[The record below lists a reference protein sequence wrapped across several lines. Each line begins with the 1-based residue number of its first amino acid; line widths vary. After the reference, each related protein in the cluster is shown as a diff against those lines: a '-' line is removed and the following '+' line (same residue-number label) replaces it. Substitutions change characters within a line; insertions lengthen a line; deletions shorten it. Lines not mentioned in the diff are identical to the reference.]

1 MKNFVLDTNVIL
13 YSPNCLETF
22 EENNIIIPSMVLE
35 ELDSFKRH
43 YDPRGFAA
51 RQFSRQLDEMR
62 QQGDLLKGVET
73 DTGGKLFVRF
83 YDDQTQLP
91 REMQVTSAKTASDNM
106 ILNVALSVKNESKLP
121 TIVVSKDINV
131 RIKANILGVESE
143 DYYHN
148 KTLSS
153 VEEDTLYVLVPADY
167 MNRLYQEKVLP
178 VEGYR
183 SDDLELSP
191 YANDYLLLK
200 NEADLNQSAL
210 VQFRKD
216 EKGEGFF
223 HLLGKM
229 EDVFGIRPRN
239 HKQRFLMDAILS
251 ESTDIVF
258 AMGIAGSGKTLVSL
272 ACALDMVLEERFKRL
287 IIARPIIPMGPDPG
301 ALPGTEYEKVR
312 PWLQPI
318 YDNLEFLVD
327 NLANGGGGHGKGR
340 DLSHGARDITL
351 QYLFDAKLIEVQP
364 LAYIRGR
371 SVSNGIFMIDEAQNL
386 TPHEVKTIITRAGE
400 NTKIILTGDIYQID
414 SPYLS
419 SGDNG
424 LAVAAEKFRLA
435 DEDIASNIYL
445 DKGERSRLATM
456 AATIL

>member
-1 MKNFVLDTNVIL
+1 LKNFVIDTNVIL

-22 EENNIIIPSMVLE
+22 EENNVIIPSIVLE
-35 ELDSFKRH
+35 ELDNFKRH

-51 RQFSRQLDEMR
+51 RQFSRQLDDLR
-62 QQGDLLKGVET
+62 IQGDLLKGVET
-73 DTGGKLFVRF
+73 GHGGKLFVRF
-83 YDDQTQLP
+83 YDEDITLP
-91 REMQVTSAKTASDNM
+91 REMEIVGAKTASDNM
-106 ILNVALSVKNESKLP
+106 ILNAALSVQKESKLP

-131 RIKANILGVESE
+131 RIKANILGVESD

-148 KTLSS
+148 MTISS
-153 VEEDTLYVLVPADY
+153 VEEDSLYVLVPSDY
-167 MNRLYQEKVLP
+167 IDRLYQEKILP
-178 VEGYR
+178 VAGYR
-183 SDDLELSP
+183 SDETELAP
-191 YANDYLLLK
+191 YSNDYLLLK

-210 VQFRKD
+210 VQYRHD
-216 EKGEGFF
+216 EKGDGKF
-223 HLLGKM
+223 HLLGKL

-239 HKQRFLMDAILS
+239 HKQRFLMDAILDNN
-251 ESTDIVF
+251 TDLVF

-327 NLANGGGGHGKGR
+327 NLANGGHGKGK
-340 DLSHGARDITL
+340 DLGHSARDITL

-414 SPYLS
+414 SPYMTS
-419 SGDNG
+419 TDNG
-424 LAVAAEKFRLA
+424 LAVASEKFRLS
-435 DEDIASNIYL
+435 DEDISSSIFL

>member
-1 MKNFVLDTNVIL
+1 MKNFVIDTNVIL

-22 EENNIIIPSMVLE
+22 EENNVIIPSIVLE
-35 ELDSFKRH
+35 ELDNFKRH

-51 RQFSRQLDEMR
+51 RQFSRQLDDLR
-62 QQGDLLKGVET
+62 IQGDLLKGVET
-73 DTGGKLFVRF
+73 GYGGRLYVRF
-83 YDDQTQLP
+83 YDEDIILP
-91 REMQVTSAKTASDNM
+91 RELEIVGAKTASDNM
-106 ILNVALSVKNESKLP
+106 ILNAALSVQKESKSP

-148 KTLSS
+148 TTVSS
-153 VEEDTLYVLVPADY
+153 VEEDSLYVLVPSYYIDQ
-167 MNRLYQEKVLP
+167 LYQDKVLP
-178 VEGYR
+178 VAGYR
-183 SDDLELSP
+183 SDESELDP
-191 YANDYLLLK
+191 YPNDYLLLK
-200 NEADLNQSAL
+200 NEADLHQSAL
-210 VQFRKD
+210 VQYRQD
-216 EKGEGFF
+216 EKGEKLF
-223 HLLGKM
+223 HLLDNI
-229 EDVFGIRPRN
+229 EEIFGIRPRN
-239 HKQRFLMDAILS
+239 HKQRFLMDAILNS
-251 ESTDIVF
+251 NTDLVF

-301 ALPGTEYEKVR
+301 ALPGTEFEKVR

-327 NLANGGGGHGKGR
+327 NLANGGHGKGR
-340 DLSHGARDITL
+340 DLGHGARDITL

-414 SPYLS
+414 SPYMTS
-419 SGDNG
+419 TDNG
-424 LAVAAEKFRLA
+424 LAVASEKFRLSG
-435 DEDIASNIYL
+435 EDLSASIFL

>member
-1 MKNFVLDTNVIL
+1 LKNFVIDTNVIL

-22 EENNIIIPSMVLE
+22 EENNVIIPSIVLE
-35 ELDSFKRH
+35 ELDNFKRH

-51 RQFSRQLDEMR
+51 RQFSRQLDDLR
-62 QQGDLLKGVET
+62 VQGDLLKGVET
-73 DTGGKLFVRF
+73 GYGGKLFVRF
-83 YDDQTQLP
+83 YDEDIRLP
-91 REMQVTSAKTASDNM
+91 REMEIVGAKTASDNM
-106 ILNVALSVKNESKLP
+106 ILNAALSVQKESKKP

-148 KTLSS
+148 KTVSS
-153 VEEDTLYVLVPADY
+153 VEEDNLYVLVPSDY
-167 MNRLYQEKVLP
+167 IDRLYQEKVLP
-178 VEGYR
+178 VAGYR
-183 SDDLELSP
+183 SDESELSP

-210 VQFRKD
+210 VQFRNN
-216 EKGEGFF
+216 EKGEGNF
-223 HLLGKM
+223 HLLGKL

-239 HKQRFLMDAILS
+239 HKQRFLMDAILDAN
-251 ESTDIVF
+251 TDLVF

-327 NLANGGGGHGKGR
+327 NLANGGHGKGK
-340 DLSHGARDITL
+340 DLGHGARDITL

-414 SPYLS
+414 SPYMTS
-419 SGDNG
+419 TDNG
-424 LAVAAEKFRLA
+424 LAVASEKFRLS
-435 DEDIASNIYL
+435 DENISSSIFL

-456 AATIL
+456 AANIL

>member
-1 MKNFVLDTNVIL
+1 MKNFVIDTNVIL
-13 YSPNCLETF
+13 YAPNCLETF
-22 EENNIIIPSMVLE
+22 EENNVIVPSIVLE
-35 ELDSFKRH
+35 ELDNFKRH

-51 RQFSRQLDEMR
+51 RQFSRQLDELR
-62 QQGDLLKGVET
+62 IQGDLLKGVET
-73 DTGGKLFVRF
+73 GHGGNLFVRF
-83 YDDQTQLP
+83 YDEKIKLP
-91 REMQVTSAKTASDNM
+91 REMEIVGAKTASDNM
-106 ILNVALSVKNESKLP
+106 ILNAALSVQKESKLP

-131 RIKANILGVESE
+131 RIKANILGIESD

-148 KTLSS
+148 MTVSS
-153 VEEDTLYVLVPADY
+153 VEEDSIYVLVPSDY
-167 MNRLYQEKVLP
+167 IDRLYQEKVLP
-178 VEGYR
+178 VAGYR
-183 SDDLELSP
+183 SDESELKP
-191 YANDYLLLK
+191 YSNDYLLLK
-200 NEADLNQSAL
+200 NETDLNQSAL
-210 VQFRKD
+210 VQYRQD
-216 EKGEGFF
+216 EKGDGNF
-223 HLLGKM
+223 HLLGKL

-239 HKQRFLMDAILS
+239 HKQRFLMDAILDTN
-251 ESTDIVF
+251 TDLVF

-301 ALPGTEYEKVR
+301 ALPGTEFEKVR

-327 NLANGGGGHGKGR
+327 NLANGGHGKGR
-340 DLSHGARDITL
+340 DLGHSARDITL
-351 QYLFDAKLIEVQP
+351 NYLFDAKLIEVQP

-414 SPYLS
+414 SPYMTS
-419 SGDNG
+419 TDNG
-424 LAVAAEKFRLA
+424 LAVASEKFRLS
-435 DEDIASNIYL
+435 DEDISSSIFL

>member
-22 EENNIIIPSMVLE
+22 EENNVIVPIIVLE
-35 ELDSFKRH
+35 ELDNFKRH

-51 RQFSRQLDEMR
+51 RQFSRQLDELR
-62 QQGDLLKGVET
+62 QHGDLLKGVET
-73 DTGGKLFVRF
+73 PAGGKLFVRF
-83 YDDQTQLP
+83 YDESIDLP
-91 REMQVTSAKTASDNM
+91 REMEIVGAKTASDNM
-106 ILNVALSVKNESKLP
+106 ILNAALSVQKESEQP

-148 KTLSS
+148 KTVSS
-153 VEEDTLYVLVPADY
+153 VEEDSLYVLVPGDY
-167 MNRLYQEKVLP
+167 IDRLYQEKVLP
-178 VEGYR
+178 VAGYR
-183 SDDLELSP
+183 SDEAEFRP

-210 VQFRKD
+210 VQYRRN
-216 EKGEGFF
+216 EKGNGHL
-223 HLLGKM
+223 HLLGKI
-229 EDVFGIRPRN
+229 DDIFGIRPRN
-239 HKQRFLMDAILS
+239 HKQRFLMDAILDAK
-251 ESTDIVF
+251 TDLVF

-272 ACALDMVLEERFKRL
+272 ACALEMVLEERFKRL

-301 ALPGTEYEKVR
+301 ALPGTEFEKVR

-327 NLANGGGGHGKGR
+327 NLANGGHGKGK
-340 DLSHGARDITL
+340 DLGHGARDITL

-414 SPYLS
+414 SPYMTS
-419 SGDNG
+419 SDNG
-424 LAVAAEKFRLA
+424 LAVAAEKFRLS
-435 DEDIASNIYL
+435 DESISACIFL

-456 AATIL
+456 AASIL

>member
-1 MKNFVLDTNVIL
+1 LKNFVIDTNVIL

-22 EENNIIIPSMVLE
+22 EENNVIIPSIVLE
-35 ELDSFKRH
+35 ELDNFKRH

-51 RQFSRQLDEMR
+51 RQFARQLDDLR
-62 QQGDLLKGVET
+62 IQGDLLKGVET
-73 DTGGKLFVRF
+73 GHGGKLFVRF
-83 YDDQTQLP
+83 YDEDIKLP
-91 REMQVTSAKTASDNM
+91 REMRIVGAKTASDNM
-106 ILNVALSVKNESKLP
+106 ILNVALSVQKESKQP

-131 RIKANILGVESE
+131 RIKANILGVESD

-148 KTLSS
+148 MTVSS
-153 VEEDTLYVLVPADY
+153 VEEDSLYVLVPSDY
-167 MNRLYQEKVLP
+167 IDRLYQEKVLP
-178 VEGYR
+178 VAGYR
-183 SDDLELSP
+183 SDESDLKP

-200 NEADLNQSAL
+200 NETDVNQSAL
-210 VQFRKD
+210 VQYRQD
-216 EKGEGFF
+216 EKGDGKF
-223 HLLGKM
+223 HLLGKL

-239 HKQRFLMDAILS
+239 HKQRFLMDAILDS
-251 ESTDIVF
+251 STDLVF

-301 ALPGTEYEKVR
+301 ALPGTEFEKVR

-327 NLANGGGGHGKGR
+327 NLANGGGHGKGK
-340 DLSHGARDITL
+340 DLGHGARDITL

-414 SPYLS
+414 SPYMTS
-419 SGDNG
+419 TDNG
-424 LAVAAEKFRLA
+424 LAVASEKFRLS
-435 DEDIASNIYL
+435 DEDISSSIFL

>member
-1 MKNFVLDTNVIL
+1 LKNFVIDTNVIL

-22 EENNIIIPSMVLE
+22 EENNVIIPSIVLE
-35 ELDSFKRH
+35 ELDNFKRH

-51 RQFSRQLDEMR
+51 RQFSRQLDELR
-62 QQGDLLKGVET
+62 IRGDLLKGVET
-73 DTGGKLFVRF
+73 GHGGRLFVRF
-83 YDDQTQLP
+83 YDEEIKLP
-91 REMQVTSAKTASDNM
+91 REMEIVGAKTASDNM
-106 ILNVALSVKNESKLP
+106 ILNAALSVQKESRLP

-131 RIKANILGVESE
+131 RIKANILGVESD

-148 KTLSS
+148 MTVSS
-153 VEEDTLYVLVPADY
+153 VEEDSLYVLVPSDY
-167 MNRLYQEKVLP
+167 IDRLYKEKVLP
-178 VEGYR
+178 VAGYR
-183 SDDLELSP
+183 SDESELKP
-191 YANDYLLLK
+191 YSNDYLLLK

-210 VQFRKD
+210 VQYRQD
-216 EKGEGFF
+216 EKGHGNF
-223 HLLGKM
+223 HLLGKLD
-229 EDVFGIRPRN
+229 EVFGIHPRN
-239 HKQRFLMDAILS
+239 HKQRFLMDAILDS
-251 ESTDIVF
+251 NTDLVF

-301 ALPGTEYEKVR
+301 ALPGTEFEKVR

-327 NLANGGGGHGKGR
+327 NLANGGHGKGK
-340 DLSHGARDITL
+340 DLGHGARDITL
-351 QYLFDAKLIEVQP
+351 NYLFDAKLIEVQP

-414 SPYLS
+414 SPYMTS
-419 SGDNG
+419 TDNG
-424 LAVAAEKFRLA
+424 LAVASEKFRLS
-435 DEDIASNIYL
+435 DEDISSSIFL

>member
-1 MKNFVLDTNVIL
+1 MKNFVIDTNVIL

-22 EENNIIIPSMVLE
+22 EENNVIIPSIVLE
-35 ELDSFKRH
+35 ELDNFKRH

-51 RQFSRQLDEMR
+51 RQFSRQLDDLR
-62 QQGDLLKGVET
+62 VQGDLLKGVET
-73 DTGGKLFVRF
+73 GYGGKLFVRF
-83 YDDQTQLP
+83 YDEDIRLP
-91 REMQVTSAKTASDNM
+91 REMEIVGAKTASDNM
-106 ILNVALSVKNESKLP
+106 ILNAALSVQKESKKP

-148 KTLSS
+148 KTVSS
-153 VEEDTLYVLVPADY
+153 VEEDNLYVLVPSDY
-167 MNRLYQEKVLP
+167 IDRLYQEKVLP
-178 VEGYR
+178 VAGYR
-183 SDDLELSP
+183 SDESELSP

-200 NEADLNQSAL
+200 NEADLHQSAL
-210 VQFRKD
+210 VQFRHN
-216 EKGEGFF
+216 EKGEGNF
-223 HLLGKM
+223 HLLGKL

-239 HKQRFLMDAILS
+239 HKQRFLMDAILDAN
-251 ESTDIVF
+251 TDLVF

-327 NLANGGGGHGKGR
+327 NLANGGHGKGK
-340 DLSHGARDITL
+340 DLGHGARDITL

-414 SPYLS
+414 SPYMTS
-419 SGDNG
+419 TDNG
-424 LAVAAEKFRLA
+424 LAVASEKFRLS
-435 DEDIASNIYL
+435 DENISSSIFL

-456 AATIL
+456 AANIL

>member
-1 MKNFVLDTNVIL
+1 LKNFVIDTNVIL

-22 EENNIIIPSMVLE
+22 EENNIIIPSIVLE
-35 ELDSFKRH
+35 ELDNFKRH

-51 RQFSRQLDEMR
+51 RQFSRQLDELR
-62 QQGDLLKGVET
+62 IQGDLLKGVET
-73 DTGGKLFVRF
+73 GHGGRLFVRF
-83 YDDQTQLP
+83 YDEEITLP
-91 REMQVTSAKTASDNM
+91 REMEIVGAKTASDNM
-106 ILNVALSVKNESKLP
+106 ILNAALSVQKESRLP

-131 RIKANILGVESE
+131 RIKANILGVESD

-148 KTLSS
+148 MTVSS
-153 VEEDTLYVLVPADY
+153 VEEDSLYVLVPSDY
-167 MNRLYQEKVLP
+167 IDRLYQEKVLP
-178 VEGYR
+178 VAGYR
-183 SDDLELSP
+183 SDESELKP
-191 YANDYLLLK
+191 YSNDYLLLK
-200 NEADLNQSAL
+200 SEADLNQSAL
-210 VQFRKD
+210 VQYRQD
-216 EKGEGFF
+216 EKGDGNF
-223 HLLGKM
+223 HLLGKL
-229 EDVFGIRPRN
+229 EEVFGIHPRN
-239 HKQRFLMDAILS
+239 HKQRFLMDAILDS
-251 ESTDIVF
+251 NTDLVF

-301 ALPGTEYEKVR
+301 ALPGTEFEKVR

-327 NLANGGGGHGKGR
+327 NLANGGHGKGK
-340 DLSHGARDITL
+340 DLGHGARDITL
-351 QYLFDAKLIEVQP
+351 NYLFDAKLIEVQP

-400 NTKIILTGDIYQID
+400 TTKIILTGDIYQID
-414 SPYLS
+414 SPYMTS
-419 SGDNG
+419 TDNG
-424 LAVAAEKFRLA
+424 LAVASEKFRLS
-435 DEDIASNIYL
+435 DEDISSSIFL

>member
-1 MKNFVLDTNVIL
+1 MKNFVIDTNVIL

-22 EENNIIIPSMVLE
+22 EENNVIIPSIVLE
-35 ELDSFKRH
+35 ELDNFKRH

-51 RQFSRQLDEMR
+51 RQFSRQLDDLR
-62 QQGDLLKGVET
+62 VRGDLLKGVET
-73 DTGGKLFVRF
+73 GHGSKLFVRF
-83 YDDQTQLP
+83 YDEDIKLP
-91 REMQVTSAKTASDNM
+91 REMRIVGAKTASDNM
-106 ILNVALSVKNESKLP
+106 ILNVALSVQKESKQP

-131 RIKANILGVESE
+131 RIKANILGVESD

-148 KTLSS
+148 MTVSS
-153 VEEDTLYVLVPADY
+153 VEEDSLYVLVPSDY
-167 MNRLYQEKVLP
+167 IDRLYQEKVLP
-178 VEGYR
+178 VAGYR
-183 SDDLELSP
+183 SDESDLKP

-200 NEADLNQSAL
+200 NETDLNQSAL
-210 VQFRKD
+210 VQYRQN
-216 EKGEGFF
+216 EKGDGKF
-223 HLLGKM
+223 HLLGKL

-239 HKQRFLMDAILS
+239 HKQRFLMDAILDS
-251 ESTDIVF
+251 STDLVF

-301 ALPGTEYEKVR
+301 ALPGTEFEKVR

-327 NLANGGGGHGKGR
+327 NLANGGGHGKGK
-340 DLSHGARDITL
+340 DLGHGARDITL

-414 SPYLS
+414 SPYMTS
-419 SGDNG
+419 TDNG
-424 LAVAAEKFRLA
+424 LAVASEKFRLS
-435 DEDIASNIYL
+435 DEDISSSIFL

>member
-1 MKNFVLDTNVIL
+1 MKNFVLDTNVII

-22 EENNIIIPSMVLE
+22 EENNIIIPSVVLE
-35 ELDSFKRH
+35 ELDNFKRH

-51 RQFSRQLDEMR
+51 RQFSRQLDELR
-62 QQGDLLKGVET
+62 LKGDLLKGIET
-73 DTGGKLFVRF
+73 GNGGHVHVRF
-83 YDDQTQLP
+83 YDEDISLP
-91 REMQVTSAKTASDNM
+91 REMKVGGLRTSPDNM
-106 ILNVALSVKNESKLP
+106 ILNVALSVKKESNLT

-131 RIKANILGVESE
+131 RIKANILGIESE

-148 KTLSS
+148 KTVSS
-153 VEEDTLYVLVPADY
+153 VEEEGLFILVPSDY
-167 MNRLYQEKVLP
+167 INKLYQEKVLP
-178 VEGYR
+178 VVGYR
-183 SDDLELSP
+183 NDEEEFSP
-191 YANDYLLLK
+191 HANDYLLLK

-216 EKGEGFF
+216 ERGEGHF
-223 HLLGKM
+223 HLLGKID
-229 EDVFGIRPRN
+229 DVFGIRPRN
-239 HKQRFLMDAILS
+239 HKQRFLMEAILDTS
-251 ESTDIVF
+251 LDIVF
-258 AMGIAGSGKTLVSL
+258 TMGIAGSGKTLVSL
-272 ACALDMVLEERFKRL
+272 ACALEMVLEERYKRL

-327 NLANGGGGHGKGR
+327 NLANGGHGKGK
-340 DLSHGARDITL
+340 DLTHGARDITL
-351 QYLFDAKLIEVQP
+351 QYLFDSKIIEVQP

-386 TPHEVKTIITRAGE
+386 TPHEIKTIITRAGE

-414 SPYLS
+414 SPYMAS
-419 SGDNG
+419 TDNG
-424 LAVAAEKFRLA
+424 LAVASEKFRMS
-435 DEDIASNIYL
+435 EEGISASLFL

-456 AATIL
+456 AANIL

>member
-1 MKNFVLDTNVIL
+1 MARRDFLRGYHITQAHRTPGVQTGVRAEGPRPALSAGPLLQKTGRTVPHRQFQGKGTSLKNFVIDTNVIL

-22 EENNIIIPSMVLE
+22 EENNVIIPSIVLE
-35 ELDSFKRH
+35 ELDNFKRH
-43 YDPRGFAA
+43 
-51 RQFSRQLDEMR
+51 
-62 QQGDLLKGVET
+62 K
-73 DTGGKLFVRF
+73 
-83 YDDQTQLP
+83 
-91 REMQVTSAKTASDNM
+91 
-106 ILNVALSVKNESKLP
+106 ESKLP

-131 RIKANILGVESE
+131 RIKANILGVESD

-148 KTLSS
+148 TTVSS
-153 VEEDTLYVLVPADY
+153 VEEDNLYVLVPSDY
-167 MNRLYQEKVLP
+167 IDRLYQEKVLP
-178 VEGYR
+178 VAGYR
-183 SDDLELSP
+183 SDESELTLYS
-191 YANDYLLLK
+191 NDYLLLK

-210 VQFRKD
+210 VQYRQD
-216 EKGEGFF
+216 EKDDGSF

-229 EDVFGIRPRN
+229 ADVFGIRPRN
-239 HKQRFLMDAILS
+239 HKQRFLMDAILDS
-251 ESTDIVF
+251 NTDLVF

-272 ACALDMVLEERFKRL
+272 ACALDMVLEERFKWL

-301 ALPGTEYEKVR
+301 ALPGTEFEKVR

-327 NLANGGGGHGKGR
+327 NLANDGHGKGK
-340 DLSHGARDITL
+340 DLEHGARDITL
-351 QYLFDAKLIEVQP
+351 QYLFDSKLIEVQP

-414 SPYLS
+414 SPYMTS
-419 SGDNG
+419 TDNG
-424 LAVAAEKFRLA
+424 LAVASEKFRLS
-435 DEDIASNIYL
+435 DEDISSSIFL

>member
-1 MKNFVLDTNVIL
+1 MKNFVIDTNVIL

-22 EENNIIIPSMVLE
+22 EENNVIIPSIVLE
-35 ELDSFKRH
+35 ELDNFKRH

-51 RQFSRQLDEMR
+51 RQFSRQLDDLR
-62 QQGDLLKGVET
+62 IQGDLLKGVET
-73 DTGGKLFVRF
+73 GHGGKLFVRF
-83 YDDQTQLP
+83 YDEDIALP
-91 REMQVTSAKTASDNM
+91 REMEIVGAKTASDNM
-106 ILNVALSVKNESKLP
+106 ILNAALSVQKESRQP
-121 TIVVSKDINV
+121 TIVISKDINV
-131 RIKANILGVESE
+131 RIKANILGVDSD

-148 KTLSS
+148 TTVSS
-153 VEEDTLYVLVPADY
+153 VEEDSLYVLVPSDY
-167 MNRLYQEKVLP
+167 IDRLYLEKVLP
-178 VEGYR
+178 VTGYR
-183 SDDLELSP
+183 SDETELTP
-191 YANDYLLLK
+191 CCNDYLLLK

-210 VQFRKD
+210 VQFRQD
-216 EKGEGFF
+216 EKGSGNF
-223 HLLGKM
+223 HLLGNI
-229 EDVFGIRPRN
+229 EEVFGIRPRN
-239 HKQRFLMDAILS
+239 HKQRFLMDAILDNN
-251 ESTDIVF
+251 TDLVF

-272 ACALDMVLEERFKRL
+272 ACALDMVLEERYKRL

-301 ALPGTEYEKVR
+301 ALPGTEFEKVR

-327 NLANGGGGHGKGR
+327 NLANGGHGKGK
-340 DLSHGARDITL
+340 DLGHGARDITL

-414 SPYLS
+414 SPYMTS
-419 SGDNG
+419 TDNG
-424 LAVAAEKFRLA
+424 LAVASEKFRLS
-435 DEDIASNIYL
+435 DEDISSSIFL
-445 DKGERSRLATM
+445 DKGERSRLATT

>member
-22 EENNIIIPSMVLE
+22 QENNVIIPSMVLE
-35 ELDSFKRH
+35 ELDNFKRH

-51 RQFSRQLDEMR
+51 RQFSRQLDDLR
-62 QQGDLLKGVET
+62 QRGDLLKGVET
-73 DTGGKLFVRF
+73 DAGGKLFVRF
-83 YDDQTQLP
+83 YDEDVHLP

-106 ILNVALSVKNESKLP
+106 ILNVALSVQKESNLP

-148 KTLSS
+148 KTISS
-153 VEEDTLYVLVPADY
+153 VEEDTLFVLVPSDFID
-167 MNRLYQEKVLP
+167 RLYQEKVLP
-178 VEGYR
+178 VAGYR
-183 SDDLELSP
+183 SDSTELSP
-191 YANDYLLLK
+191 YSNDYLLLK
-200 NEADLNQSAL
+200 NETDLNQSAL
-210 VQFRKD
+210 VQFRKNERGD
-216 EKGEGFF
+216 GNF
-223 HLLGKM
+223 HLLEKM
-229 EDVFGIRPRN
+229 DDVFGIRPRN
-239 HKQRFLMDAILS
+239 HKQRFLMDAILT
-251 ESTDIVF
+251 ENTDLVF

-272 ACALDMVLEERFKRL
+272 ACALEMVLEERFKRL

-327 NLANGGGGHGKGR
+327 NLANGGGHGKGK
-340 DLSHGARDITL
+340 DLTHGARDITL
-351 QYLFDAKLIEVQP
+351 QYLFDAKLIDVQT

-400 NTKIILTGDIYQID
+400 NTKIIMTGDIYQID
-414 SPYLS
+414 SPYMTS
-419 SGDNG
+419 ADNG
-424 LAVAAEKFRLA
+424 LAVASEKFRLS
-435 DEDIASNIYL
+435 DVDISASIFL

-456 AATIL
+456 AANIL

>member
-1 MKNFVLDTNVIL
+1 LKNFVIDTNVIL

-22 EENNIIIPSMVLE
+22 EENNVIIPSIVLE

-51 RQFSRQLDEMR
+51 RQFSRQLDDLR
-62 QQGDLLKGVET
+62 IQGDLLKGVET
-73 DTGGKLFVRF
+73 GHGGKLFVRF
-83 YDDQTQLP
+83 YDEEITLP
-91 REMQVTSAKTASDNM
+91 REMRIVGAKTASDNM
-106 ILNVALSVKNESKLP
+106 ILNVALSVQKESNLP

-131 RIKANILGVESE
+131 RIKANILGVESD

-148 KTLSS
+148 TTVSS
-153 VEEDTLYVLVPADY
+153 VDEDSLYVLVPSDY
-167 MNRLYQEKVLP
+167 IDRLYLEKVLP
-178 VEGYR
+178 VGGYR
-183 SDDLELSP
+183 SDDSELKP
-191 YANDYLLLK
+191 YSNDYLLLK

-210 VQFRKD
+210 VQYRQD
-216 EKGEGFF
+216 ERGDGKF
-223 HLLGKM
+223 HLLGKL

-239 HKQRFLMDAILS
+239 HKQRFLMDAILDS
-251 ESTDIVF
+251 NTDLVF

-272 ACALDMVLEERFKRL
+272 ACALDMVLEEQFKRL

-301 ALPGTEYEKVR
+301 ALPGTEFEKVR

-327 NLANGGGGHGKGR
+327 NLANGGHGKGK
-340 DLSHGARDITL
+340 DLVPGARDITL

-400 NTKIILTGDIYQID
+400 NTKVILTGDIYQID
-414 SPYLS
+414 SPYMTS
-419 SGDNG
+419 TDNG
-424 LAVAAEKFRLA
+424 LAVASEKFRLS
-435 DEDIASNIYL
+435 DKDISSSIFL
-445 DKGERSRLATM
+445 DKGERSRLATI

>member
-1 MKNFVLDTNVIL
+1 LKNFVIDTNVIL

-22 EENNIIIPSMVLE
+22 EENNIIIPSIVLE
-35 ELDSFKRH
+35 ELDNFKRH

-51 RQFSRQLDEMR
+51 RQFSRQLDELR
-62 QQGDLLKGVET
+62 IQGDLLKGVET
-73 DTGGKLFVRF
+73 GHGGRLFVRF
-83 YDDQTQLP
+83 YDEEITLP
-91 REMQVTSAKTASDNM
+91 REMEIVGAKTASDNM
-106 ILNVALSVKNESKLP
+106 ILNAALSVQKESRLP

-131 RIKANILGVESE
+131 RIKANILGVESD

-148 KTLSS
+148 MTVSS
-153 VEEDTLYVLVPADY
+153 VEEDSLYVLVPSDY
-167 MNRLYQEKVLP
+167 IDRLYQEKVLP
-178 VEGYR
+178 VAGYR
-183 SDDLELSP
+183 SDESELKP
-191 YANDYLLLK
+191 YSNDYLLLK
-200 NEADLNQSAL
+200 SEADLNQSAL
-210 VQFRKD
+210 VQYRQD
-216 EKGEGFF
+216 EKGDGNF
-223 HLLGKM
+223 HLLGKL
-229 EDVFGIRPRN
+229 EEVFGIHPRN
-239 HKQRFLMDAILS
+239 HKQRFLMDAILDS
-251 ESTDIVF
+251 NTDLVF

-301 ALPGTEYEKVR
+301 ALPGTEFEKVR

-327 NLANGGGGHGKGR
+327 NLANGGHGKGK
-340 DLSHGARDITL
+340 DLGHGARDITL
-351 QYLFDAKLIEVQP
+351 NYLFDAKLIEVQP

-414 SPYLS
+414 SPYMTS
-419 SGDNG
+419 TDNG
-424 LAVAAEKFRLA
+424 LAVASEKFRLS
-435 DEDIASNIYL
+435 DEDISSSIFL

>member
-1 MKNFVLDTNVIL
+1 LKNFVIDTNVIL

-22 EENNIIIPSMVLE
+22 EENNIIIPSIVLE
-35 ELDSFKRH
+35 ELDNFKRH

-51 RQFSRQLDEMR
+51 RQFSRQLDELR
-62 QQGDLLKGVET
+62 IQGDLLKGVET
-73 DTGGKLFVRF
+73 GHGGRLFVRF
-83 YDDQTQLP
+83 YDEEIKLP
-91 REMQVTSAKTASDNM
+91 REMEIVGAKTASDNM
-106 ILNVALSVKNESKLP
+106 ILNAALSVQKESRLP

-131 RIKANILGVESE
+131 RIKANILGVESD

-148 KTLSS
+148 MTVSS
-153 VEEDTLYVLVPADY
+153 VEEDNLYVLVPSDY
-167 MNRLYQEKVLP
+167 IDRLYREKVLP
-178 VEGYR
+178 VAGYR
-183 SDDLELSP
+183 SDESELKP
-191 YANDYLLLK
+191 YSNDYLLLK

-210 VQFRKD
+210 VQYRQD
-216 EKGEGFF
+216 EKGDGNF
-223 HLLGKM
+223 HLLGKL
-229 EDVFGIRPRN
+229 EEVFGIHPRN
-239 HKQRFLMDAILS
+239 HKQRFLMDAILDS
-251 ESTDIVF
+251 NTDLVF

-301 ALPGTEYEKVR
+301 ALPGTEFEKVR

-327 NLANGGGGHGKGR
+327 NLANGGHGKGK
-340 DLSHGARDITL
+340 DLGHGARDITL
-351 QYLFDAKLIEVQP
+351 NYLFDAKLIEVQP

-414 SPYLS
+414 SPYMTS
-419 SGDNG
+419 TDNG
-424 LAVAAEKFRLA
+424 LAVASEKFRLS
-435 DEDIASNIYL
+435 DEDISSSIFL

>member
-1 MKNFVLDTNVIL
+1 MKNFVIDTNVIL

-22 EENNIIIPSMVLE
+22 EENNIIIPSIVLE
-35 ELDSFKRH
+35 ELDNFKRH

-51 RQFSRQLDEMR
+51 RQFSRQLDDMR
-62 QQGDLLKGVET
+62 VRGDLLKGIET
-73 DTGGKLFVRF
+73 GSGGKLFVRF
-83 YDDQTQLP
+83 YDEEIKLP
-91 REMQVTSAKTASDNM
+91 REMEIVGAKTASDNM
-106 ILNVALSVKNESKLP
+106 ILNAALSVQKESNQP

-148 KTLSS
+148 KTVSS
-153 VEEDTLYVLVPADY
+153 VEEEGLYVLVPSDY
-167 MNRLYQEKVLP
+167 IDRLYQEKVLP
-178 VEGYR
+178 VAGYR
-183 SDDLELSP
+183 SDDVELRP
-191 YANDYLLLK
+191 YSNDYLLLK

-210 VQFRKD
+210 VQHRRD
-216 EKGEGFF
+216 ERGEGRF

-229 EDVFGIRPRN
+229 DDVFGIRPRN
-239 HKQRFLMDAILS
+239 HKQRFLMDAILAS
-251 ESTDIVF
+251 HTDLVF

-272 ACALDMVLEERFKRL
+272 ACALELVLEERFKRL

-327 NLANGGGGHGKGR
+327 NLANGGPGKGK
-340 DLSHGARDITL
+340 DIGHGARDITL

-414 SPYLS
+414 SPYMTS
-419 SGDNG
+419 TDNG
-424 LAVAAEKFRLA
+424 LAVAAEKFRLS
-435 DEDIASNIYL
+435 DEDISASIFL

>member
-1 MKNFVLDTNVIL
+1 MKNFVIDTNVIL

-22 EENNIIIPSMVLE
+22 EENNVIIPSIVLE
-35 ELDSFKRH
+35 ELDNFKRH

-51 RQFSRQLDEMR
+51 RQFSRQLDELR
-62 QQGDLLKGVET
+62 IQGDLLKGVET
-73 DTGGKLFVRF
+73 GHGGKLFVRF
-83 YDDQTQLP
+83 YDEDIVLP
-91 REMQVTSAKTASDNM
+91 RELEIVGAKTASDNM
-106 ILNVALSVKNESKLP
+106 ILNAALSVQKESRSP

-131 RIKANILGVESE
+131 RIKANILGVESD

-148 KTLSS
+148 TTVSS
-153 VEEDTLYVLVPADY
+153 VEEDSLYVLVPSDY
-167 MNRLYQEKVLP
+167 IDRLYQERVLP
-178 VEGYR
+178 LAGYR
-183 SDDLELSP
+183 SDDSELDP
-191 YANDYLLLK
+191 YPNDYLLLK
-200 NEADLNQSAL
+200 NEADLHQSAL
-210 VQFRKD
+210 VQYQQD
-216 EKGEGFF
+216 EKGKKHF
-223 HLLGKM
+223 HLL
-229 EDVFGIRPRN
+229 ENVEEIFGIRPRN
-239 HKQRFLMDAILS
+239 HKQRFLMDAILTS
-251 ESTDIVF
+251 NTDLVF

-301 ALPGTEYEKVR
+301 ALPGTEFEKVR

-327 NLANGGGGHGKGR
+327 NLANGGHGKGR
-340 DLSHGARDITL
+340 DLGHGARDITL

-414 SPYLS
+414 SPYMTS
-419 SGDNG
+419 TDNG
-424 LAVAAEKFRLA
+424 LAVASEKFRLSG
-435 DEDIASNIYL
+435 ENLSASIFL

>member
-1 MKNFVLDTNVIL
+1 MKNFVIDTNVIL

-22 EENNIIIPSMVLE
+22 EENNVIIPSIVLE
-35 ELDSFKRH
+35 ELDNFKRH

-51 RQFSRQLDEMR
+51 RQFSRQLDDLR
-62 QQGDLLKGVET
+62 IQGDLLKGVET
-73 DTGGKLFVRF
+73 GYGGRLFVRF
-83 YDDQTQLP
+83 YDEDIILP
-91 REMQVTSAKTASDNM
+91 RELEIVGAKTASDNM
-106 ILNVALSVKNESKLP
+106 ILNAALSVQKESKSP

-148 KTLSS
+148 TTVSS
-153 VEEDTLYVLVPADY
+153 VEEDSLYVLVPSYYIDQ
-167 MNRLYQEKVLP
+167 LYQDKVLP
-178 VEGYR
+178 VAGYR
-183 SDDLELSP
+183 SDESELDP
-191 YANDYLLLK
+191 YPNDYLLLK
-200 NEADLNQSAL
+200 NEADLHQSAL
-210 VQFRKD
+210 VQYRQD
-216 EKGEGFF
+216 EKGEKLF
-223 HLLGKM
+223 HLLDNI
-229 EDVFGIRPRN
+229 EEIFGIRPRN
-239 HKQRFLMDAILS
+239 HKQRFLMDAILNS
-251 ESTDIVF
+251 NTDLVF

-301 ALPGTEYEKVR
+301 ALPGTEFEKVR

-327 NLANGGGGHGKGR
+327 NLANGGHGKGR
-340 DLSHGARDITL
+340 DLGHGARDITL

-414 SPYLS
+414 SPYMTS
-419 SGDNG
+419 TDNG
-424 LAVAAEKFRLA
+424 LAVASEKFRLSG
-435 DEDIASNIYL
+435 EDLSASIFL

>member
-1 MKNFVLDTNVIL
+1 LKNFVIDTNVIL

-22 EENNIIIPSMVLE
+22 EENNVIIPSIVLE
-35 ELDSFKRH
+35 ELDNFKRH

-51 RQFSRQLDEMR
+51 RQFSRQLDELR
-62 QQGDLLKGVET
+62 IQGDLLKGVET
-73 DTGGKLFVRF
+73 GHGGRLFVRF
-83 YDDQTQLP
+83 YDEEIKLP
-91 REMQVTSAKTASDNM
+91 REMEIVGAKTASDNM
-106 ILNVALSVKNESKLP
+106 ILNAALSVQKESRLP

-131 RIKANILGVESE
+131 RIKANILGVESD

-148 KTLSS
+148 MTVSS
-153 VEEDTLYVLVPADY
+153 VEEDNLYVLVPSDY
-167 MNRLYQEKVLP
+167 IDRLYREKVLP
-178 VEGYR
+178 VAGYR
-183 SDDLELSP
+183 SDESELKP
-191 YANDYLLLK
+191 YSNDYLLLK

-210 VQFRKD
+210 VQYRQD
-216 EKGEGFF
+216 EKGDGNF
-223 HLLGKM
+223 HLLGKL
-229 EDVFGIRPRN
+229 EEVFGIHPRN
-239 HKQRFLMDAILS
+239 HKQRFLMDAILDS
-251 ESTDIVF
+251 NTDLVF

-301 ALPGTEYEKVR
+301 ALPGTEFEKVR

-327 NLANGGGGHGKGR
+327 NLANGGHGKGK
-340 DLSHGARDITL
+340 DLGHGARDITL
-351 QYLFDAKLIEVQP
+351 NYLFDAKLIEVQP

-414 SPYLS
+414 SPYMTS
-419 SGDNG
+419 TDNG
-424 LAVAAEKFRLA
+424 LAVASEKFRLS
-435 DEDIASNIYL
+435 DEDISSSIFL

>member
-1 MKNFVLDTNVIL
+1 MKNFVIDTNVIL

-22 EENNIIIPSMVLE
+22 EENNVIIPSIVLE
-35 ELDSFKRH
+35 ELDNFKRH

-51 RQFSRQLDEMR
+51 RQFSRQLDELR
-62 QQGDLLKGVET
+62 IQGDLLKGVET
-73 DTGGKLFVRF
+73 GHGGRLFVRF
-83 YDDQTQLP
+83 YDEEIKLP
-91 REMQVTSAKTASDNM
+91 REMEIVGAKTASDNM
-106 ILNVALSVKNESKLP
+106 ILNAALSVQKESRLP

-131 RIKANILGVESE
+131 RIKANILGVESD

-148 KTLSS
+148 MTVSS
-153 VEEDTLYVLVPADY
+153 VEEDSLYVLVPSDY
-167 MNRLYQEKVLP
+167 IDRLYREKVLP
-178 VEGYR
+178 VAGYR
-183 SDDLELSP
+183 SDESELKP
-191 YANDYLLLK
+191 YSNDYLLLK

-210 VQFRKD
+210 VQYRQD
-216 EKGEGFF
+216 EKGDGNF
-223 HLLGKM
+223 HLLGKL
-229 EDVFGIRPRN
+229 EEVFGIHPRN
-239 HKQRFLMDAILS
+239 HKQRFLMDAILDS
-251 ESTDIVF
+251 NTDLVF

-301 ALPGTEYEKVR
+301 ALPGTEFEKVR

-327 NLANGGGGHGKGR
+327 NLANGGHGKGK
-340 DLSHGARDITL
+340 DLGHGARDITL
-351 QYLFDAKLIEVQP
+351 NYLFDAKLIEVQP

-414 SPYLS
+414 SPYMTS
-419 SGDNG
+419 TDNG
-424 LAVAAEKFRLA
+424 LAVASEKFRLS
-435 DEDIASNIYL
+435 DEDISSSIFL

>member
-1 MKNFVLDTNVIL
+1 MKNFVIDTNVIL

-22 EENNIIIPSMVLE
+22 EENNVIIPSIVLE
-35 ELDSFKRH
+35 ELDNFKRH

-51 RQFSRQLDEMR
+51 RQFSRQLDDMR
-62 QQGDLLKGVET
+62 VRGDLLKGIET
-73 DTGGKLFVRF
+73 GSGGKLFVRF
-83 YDDQTQLP
+83 YDEEIKLP
-91 REMQVTSAKTASDNM
+91 REMEIVGAKTASDNM
-106 ILNVALSVKNESKLP
+106 ILNAALSVQKESNQP

-148 KTLSS
+148 KTVSS
-153 VEEDTLYVLVPADY
+153 VEEEGLYVLVPSDY
-167 MNRLYQEKVLP
+167 IDRLYQEKVLP
-178 VEGYR
+178 VAGYR
-183 SDDLELSP
+183 SDDVELHP
-191 YANDYLLLK
+191 YSNDYLLLK

-210 VQFRKD
+210 VQHRRD
-216 EKGEGFF
+216 ERGEGRF

-229 EDVFGIRPRN
+229 DDVFGISPRN
-239 HKQRFLMDAILS
+239 HKQRFLMDAILAS
-251 ESTDIVF
+251 HTDLVF

-272 ACALDMVLEERFKRL
+272 ACALELVLEERFKRL

-327 NLANGGGGHGKGR
+327 NLANGGPGKGK
-340 DLSHGARDITL
+340 DIGHGARDITL

-414 SPYLS
+414 SPYMTS
-419 SGDNG
+419 TDNG
-424 LAVAAEKFRLA
+424 LAVAAEKFRLS
-435 DEDIASNIYL
+435 DEDISASIFL

-456 AATIL
+456 AAAIL

>member
-1 MKNFVLDTNVIL
+1 MKNFVIDTNVIL

-22 EENNIIIPSMVLE
+22 EENDVIIPSIVLE
-35 ELDSFKRH
+35 ELDNFKRH

-51 RQFSRQLDEMR
+51 RQFSRQLDDLR
-62 QQGDLLKGVET
+62 VKGDLLQGVET
-73 DTGGKLFVRF
+73 GHGGKLFVRF
-83 YDDQTQLP
+83 YDEDIKLP
-91 REMQVTSAKTASDNM
+91 REMEIVGAKTASDNM
-106 ILNVALSVKNESKLP
+106 ILNAALSVQKESRQP

-148 KTLSS
+148 TTVSS
-153 VEEDTLYVLVPADY
+153 VEEDNLYVLVPSDY
-167 MNRLYQEKVLP
+167 IDRLYQEKVLP
-178 VEGYR
+178 VAGYR
-183 SDDLELSP
+183 SDESELHP
-191 YANDYLLLK
+191 YSNDYILLK

-210 VQFRKD
+210 VQYRQD
-216 EKGEGFF
+216 EKGDGSFY
-223 HLLGKM
+223 LLSNID
-229 EDVFGIRPRN
+229 EVFGIRPRN
-239 HKQRFLMDAILS
+239 HKQRFLMDAILDS
-251 ESTDIVF
+251 NTDLVF

-301 ALPGTEYEKVR
+301 ALPGTEFEKVR

-327 NLANGGGGHGKGR
+327 NLANGGHGKGK
-340 DLSHGARDITL
+340 DLGHGARDITL

-414 SPYLS
+414 SPYMTS
-419 SGDNG
+419 TDNG
-424 LAVAAEKFRLA
+424 LAVASEKFRVS
-435 DEDIASNIYL
+435 DENISSSIFL

>member
-1 MKNFVLDTNVIL
+1 MKNFVIDTNVIL

-22 EENNIIIPSMVLE
+22 EENNVIIPSIVLE
-35 ELDSFKRH
+35 ELDNFKRH

-51 RQFSRQLDEMR
+51 RQFSRQLDDLR
-62 QQGDLLKGVET
+62 IQGDLIKGVAT
-73 DTGGKLFVRF
+73 GYGGKLFVRF
-83 YDDQTQLP
+83 YDEDITLP
-91 REMQVTSAKTASDNM
+91 REMEIVGAKTASDNM
-106 ILNVALSVKNESKLP
+106 ILNAALSVQKDSNQP
-121 TIVVSKDINV
+121 TIVISKDINV
-131 RIKANILGVESE
+131 RIKANILGVDSD

-148 KTLSS
+148 TTISS
-153 VEEDTLYVLVPADY
+153 VEEDSLYVLVPSDY
-167 MNRLYQEKVLP
+167 IDSLYQEKILP
-178 VEGYR
+178 AAGYR
-183 SDDLELSP
+183 SDENELTP
-191 YANDYLLLK
+191 YTNDYLLLK

-210 VQFRKD
+210 VQYRKD
-216 EKGEGFF
+216 EKGDGSF
-223 HLLGKM
+223 HLLGRM
-229 EDVFGIRPRN
+229 DDVFGIRPRN
-239 HKQRFLMDAILS
+239 HKQRFLMDAILDS
-251 ESTDIVF
+251 NTDLVF

-327 NLANGGGGHGKGR
+327 NLANGGHGKGK

-414 SPYLS
+414 SPYMTS
-419 SGDNG
+419 TDNG
-424 LAVAAEKFRLA
+424 LAVASEKFRLS
-435 DEDIASNIYL
+435 DENVSSSIFL

>member
-1 MKNFVLDTNVIL
+1 MKNFVIDTNVIL

-22 EENNIIIPSMVLE
+22 EENNVIIPSIVLE
-35 ELDSFKRH
+35 ELDNFKRH

-51 RQFSRQLDEMR
+51 RQFSRQLDELR
-62 QQGDLLKGVET
+62 IQGDLLKGVET
-73 DTGGKLFVRF
+73 GHGGRLFVRF
-83 YDDQTQLP
+83 YDEEIKLP
-91 REMQVTSAKTASDNM
+91 REMEIVGAKTASDNM
-106 ILNVALSVKNESKLP
+106 ILNAALSVQKESRLP

-131 RIKANILGVESE
+131 RIKANILGVESD

-148 KTLSS
+148 MTVSS
-153 VEEDTLYVLVPADY
+153 VEEDNLYVLVPSDY
-167 MNRLYQEKVLP
+167 IDRLYREKVLP
-178 VEGYR
+178 VAGYR
-183 SDDLELSP
+183 SDESELKP
-191 YANDYLLLK
+191 YSNDYLLLK

-210 VQFRKD
+210 VQYRQD
-216 EKGEGFF
+216 EKGDGNF
-223 HLLGKM
+223 HLLGKL
-229 EDVFGIRPRN
+229 EEVFGIHPRN
-239 HKQRFLMDAILS
+239 HKQRFLMDAILDS
-251 ESTDIVF
+251 NTDLVF

-301 ALPGTEYEKVR
+301 ALPGTEFEKVR

-327 NLANGGGGHGKGR
+327 NLANGGHGKGK
-340 DLSHGARDITL
+340 DLGHGARDITL
-351 QYLFDAKLIEVQP
+351 NYLFDAKLIEVQP

-414 SPYLS
+414 SPYMTS
-419 SGDNG
+419 TDNG
-424 LAVAAEKFRLA
+424 LAVASEKFRLS
-435 DEDIASNIYL
+435 DEDISSSIFL